1 MTDFPFVTVDVFTD
15 QAFGGN
21 PLAVFTDGR
30 GLSDAEMLSLT
41 REFNLSETTFILP
54 PENPA
59 HSARIRIFCPAGE
72 MNFAGH
78 PLVGTG
84 FVMAQDRPGESELH
98 FEVPA
103 GLVAVRIDRNA
114 AGRVSQ
120 AVISAPQALSIR
132 DSLASEAIAA
142 SASLAAN
149 DLIRDRHEPLVAS
162 VGMPFIVAETS
173 LTALQRAQPDLV
185 AFRQAAAASGMNNDF
200 SLLLYVRHQGK
211 IRVRMFAPLSGI
223 FEDPA
228 TGSANAALA
237 ALLLSLTK
245 DSKGV
250 YEVIQG
256 VEMGRPSLLH
266 LTANRG
272 ADGIRATVGGGC
284 VPMLRG
290 HYTNG

>member
-84 FVMAQDRPGESELH
+84 FVMAQDRPDDTELL

-103 GLVAVRIDRNA
+103 GLVVVSIDRA
-114 AGRVSQ
+114 TSGQITGAE
-120 AVISAPQALSIR
+120 ISAPRPLTTGPQ
-132 DSLASEAIAA
+132 IAA
-142 SASLAAN
+142 DIVAACAGLAVA
-149 DLIRDRHEPLVAS
+149 DILGDRHAPIVAS
-162 VGMPFIVAETS
+162 VGMPFVLAETS
-173 LTALQRAQPDLV
+173 LAALQTAAPDL
-185 AFRQAAAASGMNNDF
+185 AALRDAATKTGLGKDF
-200 SLLLYVRHQGK
+200 SLLLYAHHDGH
-211 IRVRMFAPLSGI
+211 IRDRMFAPLSGI
-223 FEDPA
+223 IEDPA
-228 TGSANAALA
+228 TGSANAALGA
-237 ALLLSLTK
+237 FLLSLTAAASG
-245 DSKGV
+245 D
-250 YEVIQG
+250 YEMVQG
-256 VEMGRPSLLH
+256 IEMGRPSLLRVSA
-266 LTANRG
+266 LRDE
-272 ADGIRATVGGGC
+272 DGIRSRVGGGC
-284 VPMLRG
+284 VAIFAGTFTR
-290 HYTNG
+290 